1 MKIKTTIMK
10 IGITICLLISTAFT
24 ANAQKIKNYKGQ
36 SEAINEVTQTITANP
51 ENLSPGW
58 QKGFN
63 VDFTV
68 TYGLQSMYKTSYVI
82 QIHEI
87 KPNTSKGFYYHPSGQ
102 KCKYYN
108 CSSLGDLCN
117 DLQLQSANIVAVWS
131 YNGTEYRTG
140 SIQLSPRNG
149 SFLNCSTDITNPN
162 STAIP
167 YNAVKSGEAKVV
179 RIEFVSWGFKKQY
192 DITETIRTT
201 YFK

>member
-1 MKIKTTIMK
+1 MKKL
-10 IGITICLLISTAFT
+10 ITICLLIATTFIT
-24 ANAQKIKNYKGQ
+24 NAQKLKNYKGQ
-36 SEAINEVTQTITANP
+36 PEATNEVTQTITANP
-51 ENLSPGW
+51 ELLSPGW

-108 CSSLGDLCN
+108 CATIGNLCDN
-117 DLQLQSANIVAVWS
+117 LQLQSANIVAVWS
-131 YNGTEYRTG
+131 YQGKEYKTG

-149 SFLNCSTDITNPN
+149 SFLNCSTDISNPN

-167 YNAVKSGEAKVV
+167 HDAVKSGEAKVI
-179 RIEFVSWGFKKQY
+179 RIEFVSWNFKQQY
-192 DITETIRTT
+192 DITEILRTK